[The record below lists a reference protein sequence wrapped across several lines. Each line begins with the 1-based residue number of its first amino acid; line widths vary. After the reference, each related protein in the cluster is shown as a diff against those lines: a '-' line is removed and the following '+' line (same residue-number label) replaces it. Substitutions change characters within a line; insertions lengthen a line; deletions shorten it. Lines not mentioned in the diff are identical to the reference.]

1 MQLVRKAFTWDELL
15 DIRRALE
22 ANEIT
27 YHYEQEKGEL
37 GAFLNP
43 DYEFATYLVFVEE
56 KDSEKA
62 MAVLNEYFENPVEEN
77 LEEDLTE
84 LEEEDLVDRITY
96 KEAYTDADR
105 EKAIEELNR
114 RGLEGDKLVKTV
126 AKKVREV
133 NTPQSIDDL
142 DLLFNFLS
150 VFTLAGGIKTG
161 YKLMHSKNKHTMTGE
176 DYYTYDEH
184 SRKMGKIILIAS
196 IIVTI
201 LVLFF
206 AIKVLAK

>member
-1 MQLVRKAFTWDELL
+1 
-15 DIRRALE
+15 
-22 ANEIT
+22 
-27 YHYEQEKGEL
+27 
-37 GAFLNP
+37 
-43 DYEFATYLVFVEE
+43 
-56 KDSEKA
+56 
-62 MAVLNEYFENPVEEN
+62 
-77 LEEDLTE
+77 
-84 LEEEDLVDRITY
+84 
-96 KEAYTDADR
+96 
-105 EKAIEELNR
+105 
-114 RGLEGDKLVKTV
+114 V

-161 YKLMHSKNKHTMTGE
+161 YKLMHSKNEHTMTGE